1 MGYELN
7 KLKQQYGL
15 STASKAQ
22 YAGTTDA
29 DKAAY
34 DAYSAQY
41 DQRLQ
46 NTPMYANKQFQTV
59 PQQQA
64 ENIDEL
70 YQLYLGRPRDAASG
84 EGTTMYAGEGV
95 PDWVNTPEPGGYYTQ
110 VMTPIT
116 NPITGEVY
124 VGTSGGYSL
133 NRDALAPMSDAQRKA
148 FIRGGEQ
155 EYANLGINNTGNQ
168 AIMNLTGNY
177 YGNTLM
183 NPQYGSGST
192 GTGTTDSS
200 GNATTGY
207 DPNTGQ
213 YTYVD
218 ADGNTQTVN
227 LSNIN
232 ISGSGFGNINMGN
245 VPGTGYQ
252 FDDDGNII
260 WNVETTDNIV
270 TTETGEDNTEGSGT
284 IDVTDIN
291 MANATSSNDDDPT
304 DPFEQHKEILEQ
316 AANSPYGDNSLT
328 ESLANFFTPFDGASY
343 VDGTLTY
350 DEDVFTPGSEAVP
363 DDDDNYSGS
372 MNSSYNDEDSE
383 GGGWSWSESNWNPSN
398 WFQEGGEVRG
408 YAEGDPVIVDE
419 ETIETITDVP
429 DLDELALANINNI
442 QDSNTNIAAL
452 QRMLAS
458 SALPSSSAV
467 SDARSALDTARTE
480 FSDLLKRSADTA
492 GQGPSESE
500 KWFRLAAAFGKP
512 TQSGH
517 FMENL
522 GLANEA
528 MAGYKAD
535 QRAAKTAADAL
546 LMQGAEFNLDYLKDD
561 LASATAASAAERDW
575 KRGLAADLLAY
586 ERDQKDLLQQREFD
600 LAVLAGERE
609 YEAGK
614 PKSEAAKIADDM
626 GLVGAEREAYIKKFY
641 EDKNA
646 IAALEIEALNKQV
659 NALSS
664 GELNLKIETEDVI
677 NSGQDTL
684 AKIDRALELNDLAY
698 AGNVWDRAKGA
709 IIGTFDPENEAMVAT
724 RELENVLS
732 AQALSQLKATFGGAG
747 ITDSERRALDALQGA
762 NALSK
767 TERARILRAAADA
780 ISTVVARMNTRLTDI
795 NAGTYGQKTRSE

>member
-22 YAGTTDA
+22 YAGTTDE

-70 YQLYLGRPRDAASG
+70 YELYLGRPRGAG
-84 EGTTMYAGEGV
+84 EGTTPYAGEGV
-95 PDWVNTPEPGGYYTQ
+95 PDWVNTPDPGGYYGM
-110 VMTPIT
+110 VMTPVT

-124 VGTSGGYSL
+124 MGTNTGYSL

-148 FIRGGEQ
+148 FIRGAEQ

-183 NPQYGSGST
+183 NPQYSSSST

-232 ISGSGFGNINMGN
+232 FSGVGGGNINIA
-245 VPGTGYQ
+245 GTGYQ
-252 FDDDGNII
+252 FDDDGQII
-260 WNVETTDNIV
+260 WNPELTGSVV
-270 TTETGEDNTEGSGT
+270 TTETGEDGTEGSGT
-284 IDVTDIN
+284 INVTDIN

-304 DPFEQHKEILEQ
+304 DPFEQHNAILEA
-316 AANSPYGDNSLT
+316 AANSPYGDNSFT
-328 ESLANFFTPFDGASY
+328 ESLANLFTPFDGASY
-343 VDGTLTY
+343 VDGVLTY

-363 DDDDNYSGS
+363 DDDDNYSGA
-372 MNSSYNDEDSE
+372 MNSSYNDD
-383 GGGWSWSESNWNPSN
+383 GGSWSWSESNWNPSN
-398 WFQEGGEVRG
+398 WFEEGGAVRG

-419 ETIETITDVP
+419 ETIETVTDVP

-458 SALPSSSAV
+458 SAVPSSSAV
-467 SDARSALDTARTE
+467 TDAKSALDTARTE

-528 MAGYKAD
+528 MAEYKSD
-535 QRAAKTAADAL
+535 QRAARTAADAI

-575 KRGLAADLLAY
+575 KRGLASDLLAY
-586 ERDQKDLLQQREFD
+586 EREQKDLLEQREFD
-600 LAVLAGERE
+600 LAVIAGERE

-626 GLVGAEREAYIKKFY
+626 GLVGPEREAYIKKYY

-659 NALSS
+659 NSLSS
-664 GELNLKIETEDVI
+664 GELDLKVETEDII
-677 NSGQDTL
+677 NSGKDTL
-684 AKIDRALELNDLAY
+684 GKIDRALELNELAY
-698 AGNVWDRAKGA
+698 TSNVWDRATGA
-709 IIGTFDPENEAMVAT
+709 IIGVFNADDPAMVAT

-747 ITDSERRALDALQGA
+747 ITDGERQALNALQGA

-780 ISTVVARMNTRLTDI
+780 IVTITGRMQTRLDDI